1 MYNQQQTNPSQ
12 HGAPARIVRPNLT
25 AHPQMSPNVAAH
37 SPAQSLHGQQVL
49 DKPGV
54 FNTGRSPQLGSVYSY
69 PGSAGSVPFSP
80 QQHVNVGQQHAIYG
94 SQHLL
99 QHQPQSQQMSHP
111 LSDAPAPNTPS
122 TPQQIPQPHST
133 GSTATTAT
141 FHTHQPGSV
150 PQGSV
155 GPPSSIP
162 MQVGTP
168 AIAQSTNASPSKQP
182 STSTQPPA
190 AVQPDIDPIAT
201 SKMLILKDLR
211 RTIVDLN
218 LCAEKV
224 VENFLSESTGVSTTT
239 GERPEERR
247 SNIIGASTTGGPHS
261 NLGIGGP
268 HSTGPHSNL
277 GFGGPNSVNPH
288 SVQNPLSV
296 NPQSVSAIPPGS
308 VKSGSATD
316 EFGKK
321 EIELSA
327 KEQYDMA
334 KNSFMN
340 VCDNIENNMKLIL
353 EVNRQQGKLYNTNA
367 GYAIATFPVHAG
379 VSVPTLTLPNM
390 LHDFTQVMNADKQA
404 IKSNIEELN
413 NLMKMVSNGKN

>member
-1 MYNQQQTNPSQ
+1 MYNQQQSNPSQ
-12 HGAPARIVRPNLT
+12 HGAGSRLVRPNLA
-25 AHPQMSPNVAAH
+25 AHQQMSPNVATH
-37 SPAQSLHGQQVL
+37 SPAQSIHGQQVL
-49 DKPGV
+49 DKPAV

-80 QQHVNVGQQHAIYG
+80 QQHGSVGQTHGIYG
-94 SQHLL
+94 SQHLM

-122 TPQQIPQPHST
+122 TPQQIQQPHST

-141 FHTHQPGSV
+141 FHTNQPSSV
-150 PQGSV
+150 PQGSI
-155 GPPSSIP
+155 GPPSSAP
-162 MQVGTP
+162 MQAGTP
-168 AIAQSTNASPSKQP
+168 AVTSTHTTPSKQA
-182 STSTQPPA
+182 STSAQPTTTTQS
-190 AVQPDIDPIAT
+190 DIDPISS

-211 RTIVDLN
+211 RTIVDFN

-224 VENFLSESTGVSTTT
+224 VENFLSESTGIPATA
-239 GERPEERR
+239 ERPEERR
-247 SNIIGASTTGGPHS
+247 SNIMGASTGGPHS

-308 VKSGSATD
+308 VKSAFAAD
-316 EFGKK
+316 ESGKK

-327 KEQYDMA
+327 KEQYEMA

-340 VCDNIENNMKLIL
+340 VCDNIENNMSLML
-353 EVNRQQGKLYNTNA
+353 EVNRQQKKLYNPQA
-367 GYAIATFPVHAG
+367 GSCVAWQDANEIIE
-379 VSVPTLTLPNM
+379 PTTTLPKVI
-390 LHDFTQVMNADKQA
+390 HGFTQLMNADKRA

-413 NLMKMVSNGKN
+413 NLMKKVSGGKN

>member
-12 HGAPARIVRPNLT
+12 HGAPARIVTKPHCSSTNV
-25 AHPQMSPNVAAH
+25 PNVAAH

-211 RTIVDLN
+211 RTIVKKLLKTSFLN
-218 LCAEKV
+218 LLV
-224 VENFLSESTGVSTTT
+224 FPQPLVSVRKR
-239 GERPEERR
+239 GR

-404 IKSNIEELN
+404 IKSNIEDLN
-413 NLMKMVSNGKN
+413 NLMKKVSNGKN